1 MKPKKILLHRFIII
15 GISILTGIVI
25 ILFTSSNPDEA
36 IRAFFLTPFSG
47 NYFFGNMLAASIPL
61 IFTGLAASV
70 AFRAGL
76 FNLGIE
82 GQVYFGALIGTIT
95 ALNLPEMARLP
106 AFLITII
113 SAASAGALLTAFS
126 AFLKIRW
133 GVTELISTL
142 LIGYSMIHV
151 TDFFLE
157 DIFLDQDL
165 GLIGTEKIKEAF
177 LFEKI
182 LPPSSLSTA
191 IFLAAVFIMVL
202 YILQKK
208 GKFGLKVRFYAE
220 NPKFSKYIGLNC
232 NRIALLTMILS
243 GALAGIAGIV
253 DILGVQER
261 MLRGFSS
268 QYGWNGIAVALIS
281 KNNPLWIFPAAF
293 LFAFLE
299 AGATSGSIFADLSP
313 EISRIIQG
321 SIFFL
326 VTAYGLAGFLKERG
340 RNGNTLP

>member
-1 MKPKKILLHRFIII
+1 MKPKRILMHRFLII
-15 GISILTGIVI
+15 GFSILTGIVI
-25 ILFTSSNPDEA
+25 ILLTSSNPEEA
-36 IRAFFLTPFSG
+36 ISAFFLTPFSG
-47 NYFFGNMLAASIPL
+47 SYFFGNMLAASIPL

-82 GQVYFGALIGTIT
+82 GQVYFGALTGTIT
-95 ALNLPEMARLP
+95 ARHLPEMAKFP
-106 AFLITII
+106 AILITMI
-113 SAASAGALLTAFS
+113 SAASAGTLLTAFS

-142 LIGYSMIHV
+142 LIGYSMIHI

-157 DIFLDQDL
+157 DVFLDQDL
-165 GLIGTEKIKEAF
+165 GLIGTEKIQESL
-177 LFEKI
+177 LFEKV
-182 LPPSSLSTA
+182 LPPSGLSTA
-191 IFLAAVFIMVL
+191 VFLAFGFIIAL
-202 YILQKK
+202 YILQEK
-208 GKFGLKVRFYAE
+208 GNFGLKVRFYAE
-220 NPKFSKYIGLNC
+220 NPIFSRYIGLNC

-243 GALAGIAGIV
+243 GALAGLAGIV

-261 MLRGFSS
+261 MIRGFSS

-281 KNNPLWIFPAAF
+281 KNNPLWIIPAAF

-299 AGATSGSIFADLSP
+299 AGAASGSIFADLTP

-321 SIFFL
+321 VIFYL
-326 VTAYGLAGFLKERG
+326 VTAYGLIDFLKERR
-340 RNGNTLP
+340 RNGNALS